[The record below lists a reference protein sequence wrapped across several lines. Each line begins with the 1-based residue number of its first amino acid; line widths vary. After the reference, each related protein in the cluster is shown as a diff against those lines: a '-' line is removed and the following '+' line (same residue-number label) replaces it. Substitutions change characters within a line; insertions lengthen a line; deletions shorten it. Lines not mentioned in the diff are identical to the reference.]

1 MTPKPWDIQGEARRA
16 LEGIV
21 QDPHYGAAA
30 LSKPT
35 VMSNLLKDLL
45 PDQPREAGLLVAAAH
60 ADLAGTLRRYAD
72 QGLDMGTATKLT
84 VRFFTDST
92 SHTPEAC
99 SWVVAEIAQAL
110 GFEQPVMASE
120 PGKVAA
126 SVTREQPLPTARLE
140 REVPETRDLTPPQ
153 TTGEQAQPAQ
163 RAQAPQ
169 APQSAQ
175 APQAAQAA
183 QAIGNRPI
191 SAGAALAGCAAVY
204 FLLLAC
210 IAPYVQFSGVRSQSI
225 FTGYPGD
232 PGSETFWLALEP
244 VAVLLIALGSTMLLF
259 APKRLPRL
267 GRLLPGMLVAF
278 GIQTILL
285 FAAYAFAAFPPAR
298 HEAGGFAGMV
308 GGAALLAAGL
318 ASQRSG
324 GPRTADGTAGDA
336 ASARRRLIIT
346 LTTAGGIAILA
357 SILWLAGVAPGFL
370 NAGSATGVG
379 GHHVLRGAAAAVGGI
394 VAFAGAWILS
404 RRRALSA
411 VGPAA

>member
-110 GFEQPVMASE
+110 GFERPVMASE
-120 PGKVAA
+120 PGMVAA

-140 REVPETRDLTPPQ
+140 REVPETRDLTPPH
-153 TTGEQAQPAQ
+153 TTGKQAQPAQ
-163 RAQAPQ
+163 PAQP
-169 APQSAQ
+169 
-175 APQAAQAA
+175 AQAA
-183 QAIGNRPI
+183 RPIGDRPI

-267 GRLLPGMLVAF
+267 SRLLPGMLVAF

-411 VGPAA
+411 AGPAGVRTAPP